1 VAALSAGESEKLVTG
16 VREMRFSWLQPKSHL
31 LSHFVIKM
39 IGSGGGDRGW
49 GSFQPITL
57 YLLNSFYFFSVKIN

>member
-1 VAALSAGESEKLVTG
+1 
-16 VREMRFSWLQPKSHL
+16 MRFSWLQPKSHL